1 MPRCMYISGLLDLY
15 MQRVAYID
23 GTRCIYSSNN
33 KLFQYLLHPC
43 INSWQNL
50 LLTGM
55 EGDKEI
61 FKFYRELLMAKI
73 NDEPHHYHRE
83 VMQYLFSAIFCEM
96 LGHLNKEVNPS
107 EMTVDTKESIK

>member
-23 GTRCIYSSNN
+23 GTRCIYRSNN

-50 LLTGM
+50 LLTG
-55 EGDKEI
+55 KLTI
-61 FKFYRELLMAKI
+61 FYFSF
-73 NDEPHHYHRE
+73 
-83 VMQYLFSAIFCEM
+83 LFSFFNRSLTEPTLIVRIE
-96 LGHLNKEVNPS
+96 
-107 EMTVDTKESIK
+107 

>member
-23 GTRCIYSSNN
+23 GTRCIYRSNN

-50 LLTGM
+50 LLTG
-55 EGDKEI
+55 KLTI
-61 FKFYRELLMAKI
+61 FCFSF
-73 NDEPHHYHRE
+73 
-83 VMQYLFSAIFCEM
+83 LFSFFNRSLTEPTLIVRIE
-96 LGHLNKEVNPS
+96 
-107 EMTVDTKESIK
+107 